1 MKKEHKKRCNQPSNY
16 KINAMHA
23 TKTSVDSSSNMCIQI
38 YIYKHLKNIELVMAD
53 FLQFTQFIIVHSRPD
68 C

>member
-16 KINAMHA
+16 KINAMYA
-23 TKTSVDSSSNMCIQI
+23 TKASVDSSFNMCIQI
-38 YIYKHLKNIELVMAD
+38 YTYEYLKNIELVMAD
-53 FLQFTQFIIVHSRPD
+53 FFQFIQFIIVHSQPD